1 MIFEFSLGNAG
12 VLELT
17 ERVFVDDRGVC
28 AVEEARCDPWVQNQ
42 PSTEGNTAHLCVC
55 VINLFGHSPEGK
67 ALEVLNESSTHL
79 LLSIREARRN
89 RIVCMSDRGFSQEG
103 NPQQKESCNGAKQ
116 RTRHYCGT
124 SRRAD

>member
-67 ALEVLNESSTHL
+67 APEDLKRVALTFSFPYGKPGVIGSS
-79 LLSIREARRN
+79 A
-89 RIVCMSDRGFSQEG
+89 
-103 NPQQKESCNGAKQ
+103 
-116 RTRHYCGT
+116 
-124 SRRAD
+124 